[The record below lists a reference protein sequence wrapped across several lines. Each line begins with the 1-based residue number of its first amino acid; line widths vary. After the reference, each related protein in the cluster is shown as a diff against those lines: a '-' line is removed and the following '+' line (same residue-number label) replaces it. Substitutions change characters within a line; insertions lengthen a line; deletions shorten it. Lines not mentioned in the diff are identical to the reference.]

1 MSDLIS
7 VYVVGG
13 TSILSQSDRIKQGL
27 NSLPG
32 VQVTDY
38 ISDADLVYSNDAG
51 HFSSIL
57 EDKAKGRLKPGA
69 RLVFNVLDI
78 PLHLLPPSGDYAF
91 EKVFALAEQ
100 LKQADAVTAI
110 SQYVQSQI
118 QQYLGLPSTVIYNPI
133 KDVSPSIRLSGARP
147 YPFRALM
154 VGRCLDSNKRIRSLG
169 IPSLIAA
176 GFDESEVAVVGGE
189 YPGWGVNLGIVR
201 DDVLNDLYNSVDYV
215 MYPSMLE
222 GMGLPPLEGMICG
235 AVPIVCSDLTTISE
249 FPYPRFWWC
258 YPSPQ
263 AIAYHLRIRG
273 ENPQVLEADRQHCL
287 TLSEGLAEDLGKVA
301 VARRIIEVY
310 KRLVS

>member
-13 TSILSQSDRIKQGL
+13 TSVLSQSDRIKQGL

-32 VQVTDY
+32 VKVTDY

-51 HFSSIL
+51 HFGSIL

-91 EKVFALAEQ
+91 EKMLALAEQ

-118 QQYLGLPSTVIYNPI
+118 QQYLGLRSTVIYNPI

-147 YPFRALM
+147 YPFRVLM

-215 MYPSMLE
+215 MYPSLLE
-222 GMGLPPLEGMICG
+222 GLGLPIYESLTCG
-235 AVPIVCSDLTTISE
+235 AIPIVCHDLTTINEVPIPLFWRS
-249 FPYPRFWWC
+249 FPSVICLAHRLRLYVNNPEALVLDKQC
-258 YPSPQ
+258 ALDVGKVIKQGLSKE
-263 AIAYHLRIRG
+263 AIA
-273 ENPQVLEADRQHCL
+273 Q
-287 TLSEGLAEDLGKVA
+287 
-301 VARRIIEVY
+301 RIIDVY
-310 KRLVS
+310 NKIKP